1 MSKTPDKE
9 SPWEAYPSIWKTKAA
24 FMAWLRGGIRR
35 GLWEKSP
42 IKLEFIKKNRIQIP
56 NPNPRGNK
64 PTVWGAQCA
73 LTGEYHVL
81 SNIQVDH
88 KQGENRLRDITDIQ
102 SFIENIVLVCD
113 DDLQL
118 VSKEAHRLKNIADK
132 RGITFEEAVVEKKV
146 IEFGKLSVNEQK
158 KCLQSLYD
166 DVTITSFKNA
176 EQRKAAYRASLL
188 GGKNEQV

>member
-1 MSKTPDKE
+1 M
-9 SPWEAYPSIWKTKAA
+9 PWELYKHIWPTKAK
-24 FMAWLRGGIRR
+24 FMSWIRSGIRGG
-35 GLWEKSP
+35 LWNKSP
-42 IKLEFIKKNRIQIP
+42 IKLEFIKKNRVQIP
-56 NPNPRGNK
+56 NPNPKGK
-64 PTVWGAQCA
+64 KATVWGATCA
-73 LTGEYHVL
+73 LTGNVFPISE
-81 SNIQVDH
+81 IQVDH
-88 KQGENRLRDITDIQ
+88 IVGGHSLQDISDIQ

-132 RGITFEEAVVEKKV
+132 RGITFEEAIIEKKV

-188 GGKNEQV
+188 GGNNE

>member
-1 MSKTPDKE
+1 MSKTSDKAF
-9 SPWEAYPSIWKTKAA
+9 PWECYPSIWKTKAA

-118 VSKEAHRLKNIADK
+118 VSKEAHKCKNIADK
-132 RGITFEEAVVEKKV
+132 RGITFEEAIVEKKV

-166 DVTITSFKNA
+166 AATMKSLSNA
-176 EQRKAAYRASLL
+176 TKRAEAYKQHLL
-188 GGKNEQV
+188 KERVDE

>member
-1 MSKTPDKE
+1 MSKTSDKAF
-9 SPWEAYPSIWKTKAA
+9 PWECYPSIWKTKAA

-118 VSKEAHRLKNIADK
+118 VSKEAHKCKNIADK
-132 RGITFEEAVVEKKV
+132 RGITFEEAIVEKKV

-166 DVTITSFKNA
+166 AATIKSLSNA
-176 EQRKAAYRASLL
+176 AKRAEAYKQHLL
-188 GGKNEQV
+188 KERVDE